1 MSVEPERQAEFLLAG
16 VEKRALQRLAAALP
30 ARMMPDHLTLIGVLG
45 SILVAA
51 GYFLSNRNEG
61 WLLLACAGLAIN
73 WFGDSLDGTL
83 ARYRQI
89 ERPRYGFY
97 LDHLTDA
104 FSTIAIGAG
113 LGLSPYML
121 LATGLT
127 IAVAYLLLSINVYL
141 ETHVFRRFAFSY
153 GAIGPTEV
161 RILLILLNVAALILG
176 PIAWPLFGLP
186 LTIFDVAGLTIVG
199 GMTLLLAARVA
210 GNLRTLAALEP
221 ARRSAQ
227 GRTTQ

>member
-1 MSVEPERQAEFLLAG
+1 MSVEPERQAEFLLAR
-16 VEKRALQRLAAALP
+16 VEKRTLQRLAAALP
-30 ARMMPDHLTLIGVLG
+30 ARTMPDHLTLIGILG

-51 GYFLSNRNEG
+51 GYLLSNRNEY

-83 ARYRQI
+83 ARYRHI

-221 ARRSAQ
+221 ARRSTQ